1 MKTAGPPARLT
12 GAAKCYII
20 TLTGPERRAVF
31 DPQRG
36 GPMKQIKYAGRSF
49 LLLAIVCLV
58 FPFYSYAYIDPGTG
72 SYVFQIIVAALV
84 AVSFAVKVYWLKI
97 KGFIA
102 GLITK
107 KGK

>member
-1 MKTAGPPARLT
+1 
-12 GAAKCYII
+12 
-20 TLTGPERRAVF
+20 
-31 DPQRG
+31 
-36 GPMKQIKYAGRSF
+36 MKQIKYAGRSF

-58 FPFYSYAYIDPGTG
+58 FPFYSYGYIDPGTG